1 MCKFLPRHIVILTYS
16 HQDIAWSKRRWYY
29 EGALYIITC
38 EIYKLVCQLHNT
50 VATCLIRTPLRL
62 KNLFSLDR
70 CLLYTGSNY
79 VDI

>member
-1 MCKFLPRHIVILTYS
+1 MCKFLPRHIVILVYS
-16 HQDIAWSKRRWYY
+16 HQDISWSKRRWYY
-29 EGALYIITC
+29 EGALYIITF

-50 VATCLIRTPLRL
+50 VKTCLDRTHLRL

-70 CLLYTGSNY
+70 CLHYTGSNY